1 MSFYAFC
8 FYRVPT
14 IAKRVIDLHRL
25 FVEVTSR
32 GGVEKVWLLFF
43 FSRVIRF
50 CVQYVKSETKPS
62 VIKMLIIHNPHIQGF
77 N

>member
-14 IAKRVIDLHRL
+14 IAKRIIDLHRL

-32 GGVEKVWLLFF
+32 GGVEKVWLLFLFSF
-43 FSRVIRF
+43 FPV
-50 CVQYVKSETKPS
+50 
-62 VIKMLIIHNPHIQGF
+62 
-77 N
+77 